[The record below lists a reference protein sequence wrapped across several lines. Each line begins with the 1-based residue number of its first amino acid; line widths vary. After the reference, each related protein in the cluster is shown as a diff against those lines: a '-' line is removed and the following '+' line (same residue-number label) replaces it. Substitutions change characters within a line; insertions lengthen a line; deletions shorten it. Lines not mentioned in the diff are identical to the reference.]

1 MTSPLAATL
10 DVHIA
15 NIKSLTSM
23 PRSSA
28 IVITSVVSSIL
39 EPLVLSSVS
48 TDLKLKSKG
57 FQKPGWTIVKIR
69 QEDIRFEFSRPTGKN
84 KETSQVY
91 LTISTGFSVRRM
103 VLVGQENKFS
113 QFFAGSTK

>member
-28 IVITSVVSSIL
+28 IVITSEVSSIL

-48 TDLKLKSKG
+48 TDLKLK
-57 FQKPGWTIVKIR
+57 F
-69 QEDIRFEFSRPTGKN
+69 
-84 KETSQVY
+84 
-91 LTISTGFSVRRM
+91 
-103 VLVGQENKFS
+103 
-113 QFFAGSTK
+113 

>member
-1 MTSPLAATL
+1 MLNLLVKNEKQAYLHMTSPLAATL

-15 NIKSLTSM
+15 KIKSLTSM

-28 IVITSVVSSIL
+28 IVITSAVSSIL

-57 FQKPGWTIVKIR
+57 F
-69 QEDIRFEFSRPTGKN
+69 
-84 KETSQVY
+84 
-91 LTISTGFSVRRM
+91 
-103 VLVGQENKFS
+103 
-113 QFFAGSTK
+113 

>member
-57 FQKPGWTIVKIR
+57 FYKLGWTIVKIR
-69 QEDIRFEFSRPTGKN
+69 QEDVKFEFAHPTGKI
-84 KETSQVY
+84 KKLLKFTLASQ
-91 LTISTGFSVRRM
+91 SV
-103 VLVGQENKFS
+103 EWF
-113 QFFAGSTK
+113 

>member
-1 MTSPLAATL
+1 MKEFLSNRTSTEGSGNRFSTVTRTYLHMTSPLAATL

-57 FQKPGWTIVKIR
+57 FKKLGWTVVKIR
-69 QEDIRFEFSRPTGKN
+69 HEDIRFEFSHPMY
-84 KETSQVY
+84 KE
-91 LTISTGFSVRRM
+91 
-103 VLVGQENKFS
+103 K
-113 QFFAGSTK
+113 

>member
-1 MTSPLAATL
+1 MLNLLVKNEKQVYLHMTSPLAATL

-15 NIKSLTSM
+15 KIKSLTSM

-28 IVITSVVSSIL
+28 IVITSAVSSIL

-57 FQKPGWTIVKIR
+57 FYKHGWTRRYKI
-69 QEDIRFEFSRPTGKN
+69 
-84 KETSQVY
+84 
-91 LTISTGFSVRRM
+91 
-103 VLVGQENKFS
+103 
-113 QFFAGSTK
+113 